1 MERLHKT
8 RIVVV
13 DQGILDG
20 DALQPFALEEIL
32 MQLAGETSEPIIHLW
47 RHRRAFI
54 AGLRDR
60 RLPYAEQ
67 ALQELREAGYATA
80 VRNSG
85 GAAVPLHEGVIN
97 VSLIMPK
104 PSGTLDIY
112 DDFAGMASFLSAVLT
127 PAGIVFETGEVTG
140 SYCPGEYDLSIRGRK
155 FCGIAQ
161 RRRLDAYSV
170 QAFVIAEGDGARTA
184 DTARRF
190 YQRACGGRSD
200 LGAPVVEPARMAS
213 LQELTSGRMS
223 AELFLRCLHDQLRT
237 WNVTY
242 ASDLPRRYEAE
253 TMRVIQQMRE
263 RYDR

>member
-1 MERLHKT
+1 MERLQREKLH
-8 RIVVV
+8 VV

-20 DALQPFALEEIL
+20 EALQPFALEEIL
-32 MQLAGETSEPIIHLW
+32 MRLAGETREPIVHIW

-60 RLPYAEQ
+60 RLPCAEQ
-67 ALQELREAGYATA
+67 ALQELRAAGYATA

-85 GAAVPLHEGVIN
+85 GAAVPLHAGVIN

-104 PSGTLDIY
+104 PAGTLDIY
-112 DDFAGMASFLSAVLT
+112 DDFEGMASFLSAVLA
-127 PAGIVFETGEVTG
+127 PAGIVFDTGEITG

-170 QAFVIAEGDGARTA
+170 QAFVIAEGDGASMA
-184 DTARRF
+184 ETARSF
-190 YQRACGGRSD
+190 YERACGGRGD
-200 LGAPVVEPARMAS
+200 LGAPLVDPARMAS
-213 LQELTSGRMS
+213 LQQLTDGRMS
-223 AELFLRCLHDQLRT
+223 AELFLRCLRDLLQSLGAT
-237 WNVTY
+237 D
-242 ASDLPRRYEAE
+242 ASDLPKRYEEE
-253 TMRVIQQMRE
+253 TRRQIAQMRE